1 MVITIK
7 RGASKESIRNVFES
21 LKKELKPK
29 GVNTYEYVGKIT
41 LEKDALCVQRIL
53 RDEWE

>member
-7 RGASKESIRNVFES
+7 RGASKEGIRNVFES

-29 GVNTYEYVGKIT
+29 GVNTYEYVGKVK
-41 LEKDALCVQRIL
+41 LEKDALSVQRIL